1 MLELLLKTLE
11 ANNNMGIIGKQNT
24 VFSLMLLHCHVM
36 CDRHGF
42 FMVTVTVTLDQD
54 TVPISVP

>member
-11 ANNNMGIIGKQNT
+11 AKNNTGIIGKQNK
-24 VFSLMLLHCHVM
+24 VFSLMLLHSHAI

-42 FMVTVTVTLDQD
+42 FIVTVTLDQD
-54 TVPISVP
+54 TMPSVP